1 MWLRNNK
8 IYLIP
13 FPKALQHSN
22 DLPHPP
28 LIGSQFSM
36 FSHLNSVSNRWHPSL
51 SPENNVSSKRHW
63 STNLRL
69 SPQAI
74 MHVFHQLPVSIK
86 GIQFLLFTLFSVSVF
101 HLFKQR
107 RVNEKNARATLKQQ
121 TTPPV
126 CLAVF
131 VGMTLLD
138 NFQSLT

>member
-22 DLPHPP
+22 DPPHPP
-28 LIGSQFSM
+28 LIGSQLSM
-36 FSHLNSVSNRWHPSL
+36 FFHLNSVSNRWHPSL
-51 SPENNVSSKRHW
+51 PPQNNVSPKRHW

-74 MHVFHQLPVSIK
+74 IPVFHQLPVSIK
-86 GIQFLLFTLFSVSVF
+86 GIQFFLFILNSVSVF

-107 RVNEKNARATLKQQ
+107 RVNEKNARSTLKQE
-121 TTPPV
+121 TTPLVPK
-126 CLAVF
+126 CLCS
-131 VGMTLLD
+131 D
-138 NFQSLT
+138 NPA